1 MLDYILQNWVLILVL
16 AAFSIALRY
25 TVFMDAVTIRRMYV
39 LIVEIFLLSIVVY
52 LEFLL
57 AEQGT
62 GLKLRVVLMA
72 IRYSATPFIVAQV
85 LFTLIKRQRWFLFV
99 PAIVLAVIDFIS
111 IFTGIVFR
119 IDEAGVFSRGP
130 LGFLPYFVAGLYC
143 FLLLYILFRRCNR
156 QAVEIIPIVFLSL
169 ALLSGLLFPFVFGK
183 AYANIFCPTIAIA
196 LFVYYEFQILQ
207 LTKKDSLTGLLNRHA
222 FYADLANN
230 PEDLSALVSIDMNG
244 LKTINDTEGHTAG
257 DEALAAL
264 GRCFLDTLDFRYPAY
279 RVGGDEF
286 LVVCRDTSREE
297 TEQLVEDLRR
307 NIGETGYS
315 CAVGYSVLE
324 NGAGSVEDLLR
335 EADSMMY
342 MKKREYYITSGHD
355 RRRRTR
361 QENDGRGA

>member
-16 AAFSIALRY
+16 LAFSITLRY
-25 TVFMDAVTIRRMYV
+25 TVFMDAVTIRRIYV
-39 LIVEIFLLSIVVY
+39 LIVGIFLLSIVVY

-62 GLKLRVVLMA
+62 GRKLRVVLMA

-111 IFTGIVFR
+111 IFTGIVFH

-222 FYADLANN
+222 FYADLATN

-244 LKTINDTEGHTAG
+244 LKTINDTEGHAAG
-257 DEALAAL
+257 DNALVTLAL
-264 GRCFLDTLDFRYPAY
+264 CFQRALKRRQLAY

-286 LVVCRDTSREE
+286 VIICHRCTHDEVT
-297 TEQLVEDLRR
+297 QLVERIRR
-307 NIGETGYS
+307 NVAETPYSCSIGYS
-315 CAVGYSVLE
+315 ETAD
-324 NGAGSVEDLLR
+324 GAKSADALLK
-335 EADSMMY
+335 ESDEMMY
-342 MKKREYYITSGHD
+342 AEKARHYAAAGLD
-355 RRRRTR
+355 RRK
-361 QENDGRGA
+361 Q